1 MNNDSSINY
10 SSGNRG
16 NNKGVIA
23 ALAVSLLLVIIVG
36 AIVLTRNQKKSAEE
50 ATLLKNEKIDLSS
63 QLTRRDSIIN
73 EWVVAFNEIE
83 SDIRKITA
91 RENMLTMQSMNP
103 EISKDKKKE
112 ILTEIQYIRDLID
125 QNKKKISSLNS
136 QLRKSGLNMAGLQAR
151 VDTLTANIQ
160 QRDTDI
166 ANLKMELVN
175 RDFEIGEL
183 SRKMDTMQLTLADRD
198 NFITHQTD
206 EMNTAYYVKG
216 TYKDLKEK
224 GLIEKEGG
232 VLGLGRKE
240 TVQEDSLKNDLFK
253 QIDITQTTS
262 IPVNS
267 KSAKLVTEHPSG
279 SYEMVKDGSDMISS
293 IEIKD
298 PASFWKLS
306 KYAVVEVNR

>member
-103 EISKDKKKE
+103 EISKDKKRE

-183 SRKMDTMQLTLADRD
+183 SRQMDTMQLTLADRD
-198 NFITHQTD
+198 SFISHQTD
-206 EMNTAYYVKG
+206 EMHTAYYVKG

-253 QIDITQTTS
+253 QIDITQTKS

>member
-36 AIVLTRNQKKSAEE
+36 AIVLTRNNKKSAEE

-103 EISKDKKKE
+103 EISKDKKRE

-125 QNKKKISSLNS
+125 QNKKKISSLNA

-160 QRDTDI
+160 QKDTDI

-183 SRKMDTMQLTLADRD
+183 SRKMDTMQLTLADRESL
-198 NFITHQTD
+198 ITHQVD

-224 GLIEKEGG
+224 GLVEKEGG

-240 TVQEDSLKNDLFK
+240 SLQEDSLKNDLFK
-253 QIDITQTTS
+253 QIDITQTKS

-267 KSAKLVTEHPSG
+267 KSAKLVTEHPTG

-298 PASFWKLS
+298 PALFWKLS